1 VPPELDMTPE
11 GEFTNPPGSPLVT
24 GVMRWAIVVAVVAGG
39 LAAAAALL
47 WFAVMLVPV
56 VILAALVAWGAF
68 RYQLWRA
75 RHAAAGHK
83 TIWRP

>member
-1 VPPELDMTPE
+1 
-11 GEFTNPPGSPLVT
+11 
-24 GVMRWAIVVAVVAGG
+24 
-39 LAAAAALL
+39 
-47 WFAVMLVPV
+47 MLVPV